1 MFATPLGEEFGD
13 GLVVGLLVEVEAG
26 FVAGEEVDLEVESV
40 HLDGNRLGCF
50 GVLGRR
56 CFLFWRVCGQAFG
69 FSGGQVEAL
78 DDFGGLAKRLQGG
91 FDLRQSL
98 FYAEGG
104 YLEGADVFVLVDD

>member
-26 FVAGEEVDLEVESV
+26 FVAGEEVCLETESV
-40 HLDGNRLGCF
+40 HLDGNGLGCLD
-50 GVLGRR
+50 VLGRR
-56 CFLFWRVCGQAFG
+56 CFFVWRVCGQAFG
-69 FSGGQVEAL
+69 FSGGQVAPL

-91 FDLRQSL
+91 FDLGQSL

-104 YLEGADVFVLVDD
+104 DLKGADVFVFVDD

>member
-1 MFATPLGEEFGD
+1 M
-13 GLVVGLLVEVEAG
+13 VVGLLVEVEAG
-26 FVAGEEVDLEVESV
+26 FVAGEEVGLEVESV
-40 HLDGNRLGCF
+40 HLDGNGLDCLD
-50 GVLGRR
+50 VLGWCR

-78 DDFGGLAKRLQGG
+78 DDLGGLAKRLQGG
-91 FDLRQSL
+91 FDLGQSL